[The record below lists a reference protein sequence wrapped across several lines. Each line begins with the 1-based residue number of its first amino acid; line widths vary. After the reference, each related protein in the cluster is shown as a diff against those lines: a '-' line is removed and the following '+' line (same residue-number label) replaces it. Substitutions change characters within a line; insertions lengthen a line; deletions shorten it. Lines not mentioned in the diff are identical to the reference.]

1 VFNSSSSFLYK
12 QRFIQIVDPF
22 ADKPPCLSDLSR
34 QATVSKM
41 LHDLRNVSLEFHLP
55 FFIWGR
61 EEGTGGVEGSHH
73 LANGVVFYLRQHGP
87 LHLLSILNT
96 KVQSSKLLW
105 YIFLFHYFMIVLFII
120 SFNNIPMEEGGKT
133 VKNKKCFFCLKNVRG
148 ISTFSLSSTCPGEK
162 LRARGI
168 GRLDFSDRKM
178 GIDPRQKKI
187 SKVFIDL
194 RERIAVFFCWEDIA
208 MKNIIQ
214 RKIDVLENIRLK
226 GKQDNDDDYNLIFSI
241 TG

>member
-87 LHLLSILNT
+87 LHFFVNT
-96 KVQSSKLLW
+96 QHKSSKFETFVV
-105 YIFLFHYFMIVLFII
+105 YI
-120 SFNNIPMEEGGKT
+120 SFSLLYD
-133 VKNKKCFFCLKNVRG
+133 CSFYYFF
-148 ISTFSLSSTCPGEK
+148 
-162 LRARGI
+162 
-168 GRLDFSDRKM
+168 
-178 GIDPRQKKI
+178 
-187 SKVFIDL
+187 
-194 RERIAVFFCWEDIA
+194 
-208 MKNIIQ
+208 
-214 RKIDVLENIRLK
+214 
-226 GKQDNDDDYNLIFSI
+226 
-241 TG
+241 